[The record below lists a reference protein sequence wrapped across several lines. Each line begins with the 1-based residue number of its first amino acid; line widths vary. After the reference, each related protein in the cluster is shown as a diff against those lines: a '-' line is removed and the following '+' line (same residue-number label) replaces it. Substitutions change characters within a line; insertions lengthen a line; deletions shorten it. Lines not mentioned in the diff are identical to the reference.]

1 MTEEEFS
8 KLPSC
13 IRYKD
18 PSRDC
23 PKINSVDWDDWDESE
38 DCCQV
43 CTGFPPF
50 AREYYSGFME
60 KSYYEILMEI
70 DL

>member
-1 MTEEEFS
+1 MTEEEFN

-13 IRYKD
+13 IGYKN
-18 PSRDC
+18 PSSDC
-23 PKINSVDWDDWDESE
+23 PKINSDDWDELE

-50 AREYYSGFME
+50 ARKCYSDFME
-60 KSYYEILMEI
+60 KSYYEILMSI